1 MVLSPPKPTTPR
13 QRFLIPTPAGDPRL
27 LEPGWAGQIDDDEL
41 AFIRYALFRDSKP
54 ACLWGFRPSLKSRT
68 DEAIRRVAL
77 YGDPERTAHN
87 RGLAR
92 PRIGP
97 ALGQAA

>member
-1 MVLSPPKPTTPR
+1 MVFSPPKPTTPR
-13 QRFLIPTPAGDPRL
+13 QQFLIPTPVGDPRL
-27 LEPGWAGQIDDDEL
+27 LKPGWAGQIDEDEL
-41 AFIRYALFRDSKP
+41 AFIRYALFQDSKP
-54 ACLWGFRPSLKSRT
+54 ARLWGFRPSQKSRA

-77 YGDPERTAHN
+77 HGDPERTAHN

-92 PRIGP
+92 PWIGS

>member
-1 MVLSPPKPTTPR
+1 MALAPPKPTPPR

-27 LEPGWAGQIDDDEL
+27 LVPGWAGQIDDDEL

-54 ACLWGFRPSLKSRT
+54 ARLWGFRPSQKART
-68 DEAIRRVAL
+68 DEAIRQVAL
-77 YGDPERTAHN
+77 HGDPEMTAHN

-92 PRIGP
+92 PWIGSD
-97 ALGQAA
+97 LDHAA

>member
-1 MVLSPPKPTTPR
+1 MVFSPPKPTTPR
-13 QRFLIPTPAGDPRL
+13 QQFLILTPVGDPRL
-27 LEPGWAGQIDDDEL
+27 LKPGWAGQIDDDEL

-54 ACLWGFRPSLKSRT
+54 ARLWGFRPSKKSRT

-77 YGDPERTAHN
+77 DGDPERTAHN

-92 PRIGP
+92 PWIGSD
-97 ALGQAA
+97 LDQAA